1 MKITPYYFQ
10 KTSYV
15 GVQWTLDETT
25 SLSLSLSCAW
35 YTQLCNS
42 YRIVIYRVLNVFL
55 ITILT
60 VFQCITLMDFF
71 SDYYRLKIF
80 VPITILA
87 FAVFGP
93 SELDQWHIR
102 KHESSPQW
110 HRQTFN
116 IQYTEWVKEVNK
128 FLGFALHSN
137 CRGVIRIS
145 FAPCSVQVYSPLSH
159 GLHHHILDMLR
170 VDAGVWNYC

>member
-1 MKITPYYFQ
+1 MDTWRNHI
-10 KTSYV
+10 
-15 GVQWTLDETT
+15 
-25 SLSLSLSCAW
+25 SLSLSLVRMVHTVVQLIQDCNLPCAERLSH
-35 YTQLCNS
+35 YHS
-42 YRIVIYRVLNVFL
+42 YCLPMYHVNG
-55 ITILT
+55 
-60 VFQCITLMDFF
+60 FF
-71 SDYYRLKIF
+71 FWLLQAQDIRAHYNF
-80 VPITILA
+80 G
-87 FAVFGP
+87 FCCFGP

-159 GLHHHILDMLR
+159 GLRHHILDMLR